1 MNNGWVKLP
10 RGLLDGCVLRQPEIL
25 QVFIYALLQAR
36 FRSTVVSVKGHTVA
50 LDAGQCIFGR
60 TAWAYELHI
69 SQSVAYRALHKLE
82 EYGLIKI
89 KTTAKY
95 TVLTI
100 VDWESYNDSVP
111 QQVIE
116 QITDS
121 KPTEQSLENKGQ
133 DGISQ
138 QINEQQT
145 NSKPTQEKKD
155 NNINNNI
162 YNTAFEKFWDK
173 YPNKFNRAQTHKN
186 FVKAAK
192 AHGTEAILTALDKYL
207 AEIEAKGTAAEYIIR
222 STNFVGQKAYFL
234 GYLELVTE
242 EVRGD
247 DIPETTEDVI
257 TKLMREGGFDAGA

>member
-36 FRSTVVSVKGHTVA
+36 FRATVVSVKGHTVS

-69 SQSVAYRALHKLE
+69 SQSIAYRALHKLE

-111 QQVIE
+111 GQVIE
-116 QITDS
+116 QITDR
-121 KPTEQSLENKGQ
+121 KPTEQSLDNRGQ
-133 DGISQ
+133 SGKSQ
-138 QINEQQT
+138 QKNEQQT
-145 NSKPTQEKKD
+145 NSKTTQKKKD

-162 YNTAFEKFWDK
+162 YNTDFEKFWDK

-242 EVRGD
+242 EVRED
-247 DIPETTEDVI
+247 DIPEKTEDVI
-257 TKLMREGGFDAGA
+257 TKLMREGGFDGGA